1 MVILFLFLFTTKN
14 HNLYYIVMVVIDLS
28 GTYNILII
36 PRTLNVDNAH
46 TFSLTDE
53 DTRIASSISNT
64 KVINNGYIDYSV
76 SIANTAEGNSY
87 SLKITDDT
95 TTEVV
100 WRGKVFAT
108 AQTTQNYVINE

>member
-1 MVILFLFLFTTKN
+1 
-14 HNLYYIVMVVIDLS
+14 MVVIDLS
-28 GTYNILII
+28 GTYNIFII
-36 PRTLNVDNAH
+36 PRTLNVDNVH

-53 DTRIASSISNT
+53 DTRIPTNISNT
-64 KVINNGYIDYSV
+64 KVIDNGYIDYTVAFS
-76 SIANTAEGNSY
+76 TAEGKSY

-95 TTEVV
+95 TTLVV

>member
-1 MVILFLFLFTTKN
+1 MVILFFTTKN
-14 HNLYYIVMVVIDLS
+14 VKLYYIVMVVINLS
-28 GTYNILII
+28 GTYNIFII
-36 PRTLNVDNAH
+36 PRNLNVDNAH

-53 DTRIASSISNT
+53 DTRIATSISNT
-64 KVINNGYIDYSV
+64 KVINNGYIDYSITL
-76 SIANTAEGNSY
+76 STSEGKSY